1 MKYLSLFIVSITLF
15 LSSCSVSEQQYVNTA
30 QRSIVTYDLTNPVT
44 LEKAVNGLN
53 LSNLLPSPATLGEG
67 TIAVRSIESDIDN
80 HLDEGVLYMIEDNL
94 IELLINRGYNVVE
107 RDPDALNNLYRESS
121 LKFKKENPKYNNL
134 NSIDNLDK
142 LAGPNIE
149 ARGSVISKNSVE
161 EFIETQ
167 INSATYILSYRVL
180 ECGVVYNEIINN
192 YELLE
197 RSSRTRLHCRLTNT
211 KSSKIYAAGLV
222 ENEFIDKVYISDVR
236 NLQKISYKYYDH
248 TLPLQSEDSGTSAP
262 IKVNQGTTHYEET
275 KVVTYE
281 APEKES
287 PKIKKKSKGYPLTKW
302 LSIPIIALIF
312 GSD

>member
-1 MKYLSLFIVSITLF
+1 MKYLSLFIVSIMLF
-15 LSSCSVSEQQYVNTA
+15 LSSCSVSEQQYVSTA

-121 LKFKKENPKYNNL
+121 LKFKKENPKYTNL
-134 NSIDNLDK
+134 NSVDNLDK

-192 YELLE
+192 HELLE

-222 ENEFIDKVYISDVR
+222 ENEFIDRVYISDVR

-248 TLPLQSEDSGTSAP
+248 TLPLQSEDPKTSIP

-281 APEKES
+281 TPEKEL
-287 PKIKKKSKGYPLTKW
+287 PKINKKNKGYPLSKW